1 MSVTN
6 LLKRANR
13 LMELSIL
20 RRRGWTCW
28 NSNPRRRVTG
38 AVQREDKETEESK
51 DEWGMRTASKE
62 VRITE

>member
-1 MSVTN
+1 
-6 LLKRANR
+6 
-13 LMELSIL
+13 MELSIL

-38 AVQREDKETEESK
+38 AVQREDEETEESK